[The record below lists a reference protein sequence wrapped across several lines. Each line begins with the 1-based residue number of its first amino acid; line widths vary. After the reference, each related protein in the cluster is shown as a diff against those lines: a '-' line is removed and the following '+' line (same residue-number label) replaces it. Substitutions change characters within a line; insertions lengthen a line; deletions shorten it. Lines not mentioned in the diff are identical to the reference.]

1 MTRIL
6 SPIRARGGK
15 ARGSLLRERRTL
27 VAERE
32 ERIRDLGGVMLEL
45 YRRGEAREELI
56 RSVCDEILAIEQR
69 LNAIDEAVSGIG
81 DQNEAPM
88 ARCACG
94 APLAWDAS
102 SCEACGRPDTD
113 AQTPPAPQ
121 P

>member
-15 ARGSLLRERRTL
+15 ARASLLRERRTL
-27 VAERE
+27 IADRE

-69 LNAIDEAVSGIG
+69 LNAIDEVVTGTG
-81 DQNEAPM
+81 DPNGAPM
-88 ARCACG
+88 ARCVCG

-102 SCEACGRPDTD
+102 FCEVCGWPDVD
-113 AQTPPAPQ
+113 AQAPAAPQ